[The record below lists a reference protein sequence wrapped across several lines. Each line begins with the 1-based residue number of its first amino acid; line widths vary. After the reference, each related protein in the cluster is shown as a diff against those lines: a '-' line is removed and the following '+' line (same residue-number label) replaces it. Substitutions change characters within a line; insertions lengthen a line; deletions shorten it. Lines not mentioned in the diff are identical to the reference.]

1 MVGDSYAMR
10 VAAEILQHVFGPTE
24 GAFRVDHPVFSE
36 EQPQPGREGFGLSER
51 SQSSRQ
57 VQSAILEGLL
67 ETSDDLAANRL
78 ELRQTYARWRRRS
91 RRKYCP

>member
-1 MVGDSYAMR
+1 
-10 VAAEILQHVFGPTE
+10 
-24 GAFRVDHPVFSE
+24 
-36 EQPQPGREGFGLSER
+36 LSER